1 MGRMLAELKKTIS
14 EMNKEE
20 LADQTMETR
29 KGRATMTTTK
39 INAVRKR
46 TKKSSLQT
54 LLKGLSKEQVKK
66 MLGE

>member
-54 LLKGLSKEQVKK
+54 LLKGLSKEQVIK